1 MLTYAIR
8 RLLQLPIVLFVVSV
22 VIVGLLQFLPPSA
35 RAAAYVKSEQQLAHL
50 DEIIK
55 QYNLDA
61 PFYVQYW
68 TWLKNALQGNL
79 GFSRVDKKP
88 VLESIA
94 TRLPVSAELVL
105 YAFLP
110 TLLFSIWLGTLAAI
124 HRDKFLD
131 QLIRVLAVVF
141 WSLPTFVLGIA
152 LVAVVYGY
160 FKLFGIGRLPPELY
174 IQLSQQEAAGQF
186 HFYTGLLTIDGLL
199 NGRLDVT
206 LAALKHL
213 VLPTVTLVLV
223 LGAQI
228 VRVMRSSMLDE
239 LGKDYV
245 RTARAKGLPEK
256 VVYYKHARR
265 NALIPVITLAGLMF
279 AFMLNGVVITE
290 TIFNL
295 PGLGQWAASA
305 ALQLDQPSI
314 LGFALFTAFVVAL
327 ANIAVDLLYALVD
340 PRIRYE

>member
-1 MLTYAIR
+1 MFTYAIR
-8 RLLQLPIVLFVVSV
+8 RLLQLPVVLFVVSV
-22 VIVGLLQFLPPSA
+22 GIVGLLQFLPPEA
-35 RAAAYVKSEQQLAHL
+35 RAAAFVKNEQQLDHI

-61 PFYVQYW
+61 PFPVQYW
-68 TWLKNALQGNL
+68 TWLTGALRGNL
-79 GFSRVDKKP
+79 GFSQVDKRP

-94 TRLPVSAELVL
+94 ARLPVSAELVM

-110 TLLFSIWLGTLAAI
+110 TLLFSIWLGTLAAV
-124 HRDKFLD
+124 HRDRILD
-131 QLIRVLAVVF
+131 QVIRVMAVVF
-141 WSLPTFVLGIA
+141 WSLPTFVVGIA

-160 FKLFGIGRLPPELY
+160 LKLFGIGRLPPDLV
-174 IQLSQQEAAGQF
+174 IQLAQQSAAGEF
-186 HFYTGLLTIDGLL
+186 RYYTGLLTIDGLL
-199 NGRLDVT
+199 NGRLDVSW
-206 LAALKHL
+206 AALKHL
-213 VLPTVTLVLV
+213 VLPTVTLILV

-228 VRVMRSSMLDE
+228 VRVMRSAMLDE

-245 RTARAKGLPEK
+245 RTARAKGLPEQ
-256 VVYYKHARR
+256 VVNYKHARR

-295 PGLGQWAASA
+295 PGLGQWAAAA
-305 ALQLDQPSI
+305 ALNLDQPSI
-314 LGFALFTAFVVAL
+314 LGFALFTALIVTL

>member
-1 MLTYAIR
+1 MFTYAVR
-8 RLLQLPIVLFVVSV
+8 RLLQLPVVLFVVSLA
-22 VIVGLLQFLPPSA
+22 IVGLLQFLPPTS
-35 RAAAYVKSEQQLAHL
+35 RAAAYVKNEQQLAHI
-50 DEIIK
+50 DEIIR

-68 TWLKNALQGNL
+68 TWLKNALKGNL

-88 VLESIA
+88 VLQAIA
-94 TRLPVSAELVL
+94 DRFPTSAELVL

-110 TLLFSIWLGTLAAI
+110 TLFFSIWLGTLAAI

-131 QLIRVLAVVF
+131 QLIRVLAVIF

-160 FKLFGIGRLPPELY
+160 FKLFGIGRLPPDLF
-174 IQLSQQEAAGQF
+174 IQLAQEQAAGTF
-186 HFYTGLLTIDGLL
+186 RSYTGLLTIDGLL

-206 LAALKHL
+206 LTALKHL
-213 VLPTVTLVLV
+213 VLPTITLVLV

-228 VRVMRSSMLDE
+228 VRVMRSAMLDE

-245 RTARAKGLPEK
+245 RTARAKGLPER
-256 VVYYKHARR
+256 VVHYKHARR
-265 NALIPVITLAGLMF
+265 NALIPVITLAGVMF
-279 AFMLNGVVITE
+279 AFMLNGVVVTE

-295 PGLGQWAASA
+295 PGLGQWAAAA
-305 ALQLDQPSI
+305 ALNLDQPAI
-314 LGFALFTAFVVAL
+314 LGFALFTALLITL